1 MSVYLIS
8 DTHFGHK
15 NIISYC
21 NRPFSSVEEMDK
33 TLIKNWNSVVK
44 KEDTVYH
51 LGDFAFGN
59 KEFTQKIVKQLNG
72 YIRLVLGNH
81 DMHSI
86 QFYYDCGFHRV
97 YDRPIIINKYFILTH
112 RPIEPIDEKGI
123 YANFYG
129 HVHDNP
135 RFREATARSFNVSSD
150 NIGFTPIL
158 FEDAVAKMEE
168 KENGTY

>member
-15 NIISYC
+15 NIITYC
-21 NRPFSSVEEMDK
+21 NRPFSSVDEMNE

-44 KEDTVYH
+44 KNDIVYH
-51 LGDFAFGN
+51 LGDFAFGTR
-59 KEFTQKIVKQLNG
+59 EFTRAIVKKLNG
-72 YIRLVLGNH
+72 HICLILGNH
-81 DMHSI
+81 DMRPI

-97 YDRPIIINKYFILTH
+97 YDCPIIINKYFILTH
-112 RPIEPIDEKGI
+112 RPIEPMDEKGI

-129 HVHDNP
+129 HVHDDP

-158 FEDAVAKMEE
+158 FEDAVAKMEK
-168 KENGTY
+168 KENEK

>member
-59 KEFTQKIVKQLNG
+59 KEFTQKIIKQLNQLFLHRQKG
-72 YIRLVLGNH
+72 YNELWN
-81 DMHSI
+81 
-86 QFYYDCGFHRV
+86 
-97 YDRPIIINKYFILTH
+97 
-112 RPIEPIDEKGI
+112 
-123 YANFYG
+123 
-129 HVHDNP
+129 
-135 RFREATARSFNVSSD
+135 SF
-150 NIGFTPIL
+150 L
-158 FEDAVAKMEE
+158 
-168 KENGTY
+168 

>member
-1 MSVYLIS
+1 MIPTLVS
-8 DTHFGHK
+8 HK

-81 DMHSI
+81 DMRSI

-97 YDRPIIINKYFILTH
+97 YDRPILINEYFILTH

-129 HVHDNP
+129 HVHDDP

-168 KENGTY
+168 KENRTY